1 MQATTT
7 SGLFRRNSPP
17 KTTVANSSLV
27 NHRGPISVPEHLF
40 RKLIDFLEDRSET
53 KVIRRKNAFYCA
65 AQPNQPIAWLNS
77 QEIATIV
84 LRDASTGNRNTIQVR
99 IEDIQLPKPIRVEHT
114 TYQSLLCQL
123 VRSSGGG
130 VVRWFNKFYSS
141 VTGCVLAELI
151 SSERIKFFKTQGP
164 FGVSSEIEFKQYAA
178 IEVPKAEYLR
188 LLNFLE
194 QERGDEVARIGNTFY
209 SRETAELLR
218 TALRSPATVDQE
230 TANLLN
236 FGALAEL
243 VSKENVRLS
252 DGTTKVISGLVLRNR
267 IFRRHLYF
275 CASCQSFIRQ
285 PYRSTFHAGESGKHS
300 LTYVSSCL
308 FMVPETKR
316 RASRKQTKFPEI
328 LYRFWGI
335 EKGKLADNRRISR
348 KQSHPMINIPTDST
362 SLAPV
367 RARRAPETT
376 LILTADICIDEH
388 IVTAE
393 ERIEAIRRLEAED
406 NGTAIDQQL
415 QRPVQQSPIETPQ
428 EIPSSENF
436 RENTSPARVRKKLRK
451 RNEVKA
457 ALKIEAAVGLPE
469 LDLV

>member
-1 MQATTT
+1 MQATT

-17 KTTVANSSLV
+17 KTTIADSSLG

-40 RKLIDFLEDRSET
+40 GKLIDFLEDRSGT
-53 KVIRRKNAFYCA
+53 KVIRRKNTFYCA

-84 LRDASTGNRNTIQVR
+84 LRDSSSGNRNTIQVR
-99 IEDIQLPKPIRVEHT
+99 IEDIQLPKPIRVEYT

-130 VVRWFNKFYSS
+130 VVRWFNKFYSTVS
-141 VTGCVLAELI
+141 GCVLAELV
-151 SSERIKFFKTQGP
+151 SSERIKFFKTQGL
-164 FGVSSEIEFKQYAA
+164 FGVESEIEFKQYAA
-178 IEVPKAEYLR
+178 IEVPKERYFR

-194 QERGDEVARIGNTFY
+194 QERRDEVARIGNTFY
-209 SRETAELLR
+209 PRETAELLR
-218 TALRSPATVDQE
+218 TALRSPATVDRE

-243 VSKENVRLS
+243 VSEESVRLS
-252 DGTTKVISGLVLRNR
+252 DGTTKVISELVLKNR

-285 PYRSTFHAGESGKHS
+285 PYRSTFHGAESEKHS

-308 FMVPETKR
+308 FVVPETKR
-316 RASRKQTKFPEI
+316 HASRKQSKFPEI

-335 EKGKLADNRRISR
+335 ENGKVAGNRRISR
-348 KQSHPMINIPTDST
+348 KQSPTMINIPTVST
-362 SLAPV
+362 SLVAV

-376 LILTADICIDEH
+376 LVLTADIRIDGH

-406 NGTAIDQQL
+406 NGTTIDQQP
-415 QRPVQQSPIETPQ
+415 QRPVQQSLIETPQ
-428 EIPSSENF
+428 EIPSGENF
-436 RENTSPARVRKKLRK
+436 REDASPPRVRKKLRK
-451 RNEVKA
+451 RNEVEA
-457 ALKIEAAVGLPE
+457 ALKSEAAVGLPE
-469 LDLV
+469 LELV